1 MIVFTYRGCVV
12 SKRSVMYISGNQYY
26 NPNFQAMKKSQFKGI
41 DYAVVEKFKA
51 PIEKFDVIADFQN
64 WAKTQVQVITE
75 RKFPARSNEAVT
87 QRKWILKDW
96 FDYVTKGNDAYSWAM
111 RLLILAGVTSELSE
125 KNDTL
130 PPMLS
135 KGVLADTVFRL
146 NSELQAEPKKD
157 FSFNKLYKN
166 NLRSHLLNDTNTG
179 TNKTGW
185 VVIPSKKNNPDN
197 FEANVDKLKTL
208 SYKTWC
214 TKSFNAEPYLS
225 EGDFHVYLENG
236 QPKLGVRF
244 VDGAVK
250 EIQGVLNNGKI
261 PLNYFE
267 IFEKYRKENNLQ
279 LNQYAEKE
287 VDYAI
292 QSQKGA
298 EGIKKELAEAIEK
311 HDMKRIFEY
320 FGMKPEEGPD
330 GKFIISRYKV
340 PACCSYAD
348 LGINDAELFKS
359 IYSIRTKSVDC
370 KDMSDEAWNIMME
383 LTMSGRG

>member
-1 MIVFTYRGCVV
+1 
-12 SKRSVMYISGNQYY
+12 MYISGNQYY

-279 LNQYAEKE
+279 LNQDAEKKLIMQ
-287 VDYAI
+287 YNP
-292 QSQKGA
+292 
-298 EGIKKELAEAIEK
+298 KKVQGELK
-311 HDMKRIFEY
+311 KNWV
-320 FGMKPEEGPD
+320 KQ
-330 GKFIISRYKV
+330 
-340 PACCSYAD
+340 
-348 LGINDAELFKS
+348 
-359 IYSIRTKSVDC
+359 
-370 KDMSDEAWNIMME
+370 
-383 LTMSGRG
+383 

>member
-1 MIVFTYRGCVV
+1 
-12 SKRSVMYISGNQYY
+12 MYISGNQYY

-157 FSFNKLYKN
+157 FSFNKLF
-166 NLRSHLLNDTNTG
+166 T
-179 TNKTGW
+179 
-185 VVIPSKKNNPDN
+185 VA
-197 FEANVDKLKTL
+197 FA
-208 SYKTWC
+208 
-214 TKSFNAEPYLS
+214 
-225 EGDFHVYLENG
+225 
-236 QPKLGVRF
+236 
-244 VDGAVK
+244 
-250 EIQGVLNNGKI
+250 
-261 PLNYFE
+261 
-267 IFEKYRKENNLQ
+267 
-279 LNQYAEKE
+279 
-287 VDYAI
+287 
-292 QSQKGA
+292 
-298 EGIKKELAEAIEK
+298 
-311 HDMKRIFEY
+311 
-320 FGMKPEEGPD
+320 
-330 GKFIISRYKV
+330 
-340 PACCSYAD
+340 
-348 LGINDAELFKS
+348 
-359 IYSIRTKSVDC
+359 
-370 KDMSDEAWNIMME
+370 
-383 LTMSGRG
+383 

>member
-1 MIVFTYRGCVV
+1 
-12 SKRSVMYISGNQYY
+12 MYISGNQYY

-125 KNDTL
+125 KN
-130 PPMLS
+130 
-135 KGVLADTVFRL
+135 
-146 NSELQAEPKKD
+146 
-157 FSFNKLYKN
+157 
-166 NLRSHLLNDTNTG
+166 
-179 TNKTGW
+179 
-185 VVIPSKKNNPDN
+185 NPAN
-197 FEANVDKLKTL
+197 FEANVEKLKTL

-261 PLNYFE
+261 PLDYFD

-279 LNQYAEKE
+279 LDQDAEKE

-298 EGIKKELAEAIEK
+298 EGIKKELGEAIEK

>member
-1 MIVFTYRGCVV
+1 
-12 SKRSVMYISGNQYY
+12 MYISGNQYY

-261 PLNYFE
+261 PLNYFK
-267 IFEKYRKENNLQ
+267 IT
-279 LNQYAEKE
+279 
-287 VDYAI
+287 
-292 QSQKGA
+292 G
-298 EGIKKELAEAIEK
+298 KKTT
-311 HDMKRIFEY
+311 
-320 FGMKPEEGPD
+320 
-330 GKFIISRYKV
+330 
-340 PACCSYAD
+340 C
-348 LGINDAELFKS
+348 N
-359 IYSIRTKSVDC
+359 
-370 KDMSDEAWNIMME
+370 
-383 LTMSGRG
+383 